1 MVPIGRCRIPHSIR
15 SLNEYNDYVS
25 RYGYLVTDVYNRI
38 SGLLEEDSGVYF
50 ILARPGSGKSFL
62 LFQLQSEYLYKMP
75 VIHESFSHG
84 VERAREFVNRVE
96 EVVAR
101 RVSYWLQS
109 ILGRDLDG
117 CEGRGLL
124 RAIGAVSKVLG
135 SPIRLLVLVDEF
147 PLAEV
152 QLLEELLRRLDGL
165 EGFNV
170 HVVVTGHLPEDVP
183 NVYLDKLR
191 ERGAVQR
198 YRNVAVFTSINV
210 DAGHEDDALKFVEK
224 LSSCGEGPSPL
235 DSIVKEAAVKMLKDN
250 RLVFRHVARFIEG
263 ALEAHRRDSYRQ
275 IQGEEAELH
284 DRLVEELRRKWG
296 ALAEKPKSLASK
308 PDLILPDETCVEVK
322 VRVDPATINTL
333 QHAGCKKVLYVV
345 VSPQTPQIPSLH
357 IRADVAQI
365 ASALRKLREVEGHDV
380 YKIALSAVVER
391 LAEEADRKRGVSQV
405 RLPQHVSSLCQKVR
419 VIIGSQRVTRSHLAK
434 SASFTEIVDMVLADQ
449 NLSAEQKK
457 ELQICRR
464 ERRADCVEL
473 LARLTER
480 LYGKSLLKVSGSQV
494 AVGPLCE
501 GVGQTAGLLQ
511 A

>member
-1 MVPIGRCRIPHSIR
+1 MVPVGQCKIPHSIR
-15 SLNEYNDYVS
+15 SLKEYNDYVS
-25 RYGYLVTDVYNRI
+25 RFGYLVTDVYNRI

-50 ILARPGSGKSFL
+50 ILARPGSGKTFL
-62 LFQLQSEYLYKMP
+62 LFQLQSDYQNKMP

-101 RVSYWLQS
+101 RVSHWLQG

-124 RAIGAVSKVLG
+124 RTVGAVSKVLG

-170 HVVVTGHLPEDVP
+170 HVVVTGHLLEDIP
-183 NVYLDKLR
+183 DLYLDKLR

-198 YRNVAVFTSINV
+198 YRNVSVFTSINV

-224 LSSCGEGPSPL
+224 LSSCGGGPSPL

-263 ALEAHRRDSYRQ
+263 ALEAHRRDNYRQ
-275 IQGEEAELH
+275 IQGEETDLH
-284 DRLVEELRRKWG
+284 DGLVEELRRRWR
-296 ALAEKPKSLASK
+296 ALAEKPKNLASK

-322 VRVDPATINTL
+322 VRMDPTTINTL

-357 IRADVAQI
+357 IKADVAQI
-365 ASALRKLREVEGHDV
+365 ASALRRLREVEGEDV

-391 LAEEADRKRGVSQV
+391 LAEEVDKKRGINQV
-405 RLPQHVSSLCQKVR
+405 KLPQHVSSLCQKVSE
-419 VIIGSQRVTRSHLAK
+419 IIGNQRVTRSQLAK
-434 SASFTEIVDMVLADQ
+434 SAYFAEIVDMVLAYQ
-449 NLSAEQKK
+449 NLSADHKK
-457 ELQICRR
+457 ELQECRK
-464 ERRADCVEL
+464 ERKADCVVL

-494 AVGPLCE
+494 AIGPLCA
-501 GVGQTAGLLQ
+501 GVEQPAGLLQ